1 MPILVIFGP
10 EMKVQRTIEVPGCS
24 EFTIKVTRDM
34 QSTNK
39 VDQYH
44 LETKI

>member
-1 MPILVIFGP
+1 MPILVIIGP
-10 EMKVQRTIEVPGCS
+10 EMKVQRTSEVPSCS
-24 EFTIKVTRDM
+24 EITIKVTRDM